1 MTFSSTVVVKSELS
15 FKRCENFLLLKF
27 HKRIKTV
34 ATFSTY
40 MYSVQHNIVICKLH
54 SQSHMGMLR
63 FTQATLNLLGQNTFV
78 FSWSFVFL
86 FLEDGID
93 CENCGSVLV
102 SHLAE
107 HMKPRYHFAGHE
119 GVHYER
125 APYR

>member
-1 MTFSSTVVVKSELS
+1 MTFSSTIVVKSELS

-40 MYSVQHNIVICKLH
+40 TYSVQHNIVICKLH
-54 SQSHMGMLR
+54 LQSHMGTLLHPGD
-63 FTQATLNLLGQNTFV
+63 TQLTWSKYFCI
-78 FSWSFVFL
+78 SWSFVFL

>member
-1 MTFSSTVVVKSELS
+1 MTFSSSVVVKSELS
-15 FKRCENFLLLKF
+15 FNRCGNFLLLKF

-40 MYSVQHNIVICKLH
+40 MYSVILLSVNCTHRATWVCF
-54 SQSHMGMLR
+54 
-63 FTQATLNLLGQNTFV
+63 FTQVTLNLLGQNTFV

>member
-27 HKRIKTV
+27 HKRIKTFQPTCTAYNIILLSV
-34 ATFSTY
+34 NCTHRATWVCF
-40 MYSVQHNIVICKLH
+40 
-54 SQSHMGMLR
+54 

>member
-1 MTFSSTVVVKSELS
+1 MTFSSTIVVKSELS

-27 HKRIKTV
+27 HWRIKTV

-40 MYSVQHNIVICKLH
+40 MYSVILLSVNCTHRATWVCF
-54 SQSHMGMLR
+54 
-63 FTQATLNLLGQNTFV
+63 FTQVTLNLLGQNTFV